1 MFYLF
6 IFFSFKILN
15 LQKQIGSQAVKAQP
29 QQATTK
35 PTISAAPVERTPSG
49 AGDTPRTAN
58 IRPMAGPAGHQTRQ
72 SAPVQPVR
80 SIADTRAMASIRP
93 MVPQPS
99 VTPTAT
105 VMPTT
110 VSIPDGMIN
119 LSFYFVKIKVLLR
132 FAQLL

>member
-1 MFYLF
+1 M
-6 IFFSFKILN
+6 
-15 LQKQIGSQAVKAQP
+15 KAQP

-110 VSIPDGMIN
+110 VSIPDGMMN
-119 LSFYFVKIKVLLR
+119 FLSILLTYAVSLHLVV
-132 FAQLL
+132 FAHKPT